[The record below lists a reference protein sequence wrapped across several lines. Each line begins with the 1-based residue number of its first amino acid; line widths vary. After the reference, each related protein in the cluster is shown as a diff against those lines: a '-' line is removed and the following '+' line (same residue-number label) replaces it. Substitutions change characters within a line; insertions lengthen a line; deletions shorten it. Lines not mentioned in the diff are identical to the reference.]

1 MGRPCACCFP
11 EWRRGSATPAATWT
25 AGAWRLAH
33 ARPGVWRGALASTR
47 RSEGTSPS
55 RIGSIA
61 SCNGLESSPGPASRS
76 VASLRAAA
84 RERRA
89 SASTHSHICLLT
101 FLYFLLYFGAGQGKS
116 LRCAPSSRKVFQ
128 LETRGKSRATRRAHS
143 ESLALPAAAVAP
155 PPSKRLL
162 LNCPAHVDCHRSAI
176 PSHKPSRCVRE
187 PSAHDWSHSPRSLSH
202 ESSGPRVERAVEVTS
217 LAERT
222 PSAYAAATA
231 SAALPKAA
239 AVPQPSARTAT
250 RVAMA
255 SAAGDGFSTA

>member
-1 MGRPCACCFP
+1 MCLLLPRVAPRIGHS
-11 EWRRGSATPAATWT
+11 RRNLDS
-25 AGAWRLAH
+25 WRLAH
-33 ARPGVWRGALASTR
+33 ARPGVWTEEPSQASTR